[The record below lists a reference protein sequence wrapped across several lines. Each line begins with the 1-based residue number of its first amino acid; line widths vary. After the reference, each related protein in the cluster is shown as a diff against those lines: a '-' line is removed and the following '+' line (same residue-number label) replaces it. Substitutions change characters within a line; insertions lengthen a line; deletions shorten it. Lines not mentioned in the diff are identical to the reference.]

1 MQNDEIKSILE
12 QGISGSMVML
22 DGDGTHFSCIVVSD
36 KFAGK
41 NMVQRHQMVYQA
53 LGDKM
58 GREIHA
64 LSIRALTPDE
74 WDRQKDFVVLD

>member
-1 MQNDEIKSILE
+1 MQIDEIKSILE
-12 QGISGSMVML
+12 QGITGSMVML
-22 DGDGTHFSCIVVSD
+22 DGDGTHFSTIVVSD

-41 NMVQRHQMVYQA
+41 NMVQRHQLVYQA

-74 WDRQKDFVVLD
+74 WDKQKDFVVLD

>member
-1 MQNDEIKSILE
+1 MQIDEIKSIIE
-12 QGISGSMVML
+12 QGITDSMVML
-22 DGDGTHFSCIVVSD
+22 DGDGTHFRSIVISD

-64 LSIRALTPDE
+64 LSIRALTPEE
-74 WDRQKDFVVLD
+74 WDKQKDFVVLD